1 MPQQELQGGKD
12 CSGTTRSM
20 PHTPIRIELVFHNF
34 LTSVSKSHN
43 FMKVLSFGVLPNLTF
58 NCFLEQIHNFNKKDD
73 GN

>member
-1 MPQQELQGGKD
+1 MPQQELQGGTD
-12 CSGTTRSM
+12 CSGTTRS
-20 PHTPIRIELVFHNF
+20 TLIRIELVFHNF

-58 NCFLEQIHNFNKKDD
+58 NCFLEKIHNFNKKDD